1 MRHIWIAAVALAGV
15 AMPAAAQRGE
25 SPEKRIERLEQ
36 ELRAVQRRVFQNGR
50 DISPEVTPQAAAPVQ
65 TGVPATSAIADLT
78 ARLDA
83 IEGQLRALTG
93 QAEENAHRLRTLENT
108 ASRLQESVGSRLD
121 ALEQAAAAPARAPAE
136 LAADPERKPEAV
148 KSSRRQT
155 AAAPAEADAAW
166 VSARDV
172 GATRASVTA
181 AAGSAEDAYNAGFR
195 LWEQKRYTEAVKALE
210 EVVRTYPSD
219 RWASWAGNLAGRA
232 YLDNGRPTAAAKAFL
247 ANYQANPKGERA
259 ADSLYFL
266 GQSLMAL
273 KKPADACKAYDE
285 LQDVYG
291 QTMRDWLRQRLPG
304 ARAEAGCR

>member
-1 MRHIWIAAVALAGV
+1 MRHHWIAAVALAGI

-36 ELRAVQRRVFQNGR
+36 ELRAVQRRVFQGGGYV
-50 DISPEVTPQAAAPVQ
+50 SPEVSPTSAAPQ
-65 TGVPATSAIADLT
+65 TSGVPATSAVADLT

-93 QAEENAHRLRTLENT
+93 QSEENAHRLRTLEAT
-108 ASRLQESVGSRLD
+108 AKRLQDGIGSRLD
-121 ALEQAAAAPARAPAE
+121 ALEQAAAAPAKAAPEE
-136 LAADPERKPEAV
+136 LAEPVAKPAA
-148 KSSRRQT
+148 KPGRRQT
-155 AAAPAEADAAW
+155 AAPVETRDPAW
-166 VSARDV
+166 VSARE
-172 GATRASVTA
+172 ATPASVVT
-181 AAGSAEDAYNAGFR
+181 GEGAENAYNAGFR
-195 LWEQKRYTEAVKALE
+195 LWEQKRYADAAKALE
-210 EVVRTYPSD
+210 DVVRTYPRD

-232 YLDNGRPTAAAKAFL
+232 YLDSGKPTAAARAFL

-266 GQSLMAL
+266 GQSLMTL

-291 QTMRDWLRQRLPG
+291 QTMRDWLRQRLPV